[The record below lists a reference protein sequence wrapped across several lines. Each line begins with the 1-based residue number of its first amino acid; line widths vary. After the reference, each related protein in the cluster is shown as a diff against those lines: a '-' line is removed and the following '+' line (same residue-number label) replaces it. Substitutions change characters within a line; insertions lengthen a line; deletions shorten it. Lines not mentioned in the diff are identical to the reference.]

1 MMNEKS
7 EQNNRR
13 DFLKKLPVV
22 AALPY
27 LSTHDTPAN
36 LPIACNSYNW
46 LTFYRRSG
54 GVWGKKPD
62 EDFMEFSKTGIEA
75 YEPGLSGLEE
85 ARQLV
90 PVLKKYGIA
99 MPSVYVNSILHQKD
113 KATESIG
120 AILKIADELKSF
132 GTKIIVT
139 NPSPIKWGSNDLKTD
154 EELVTQAKSMEEL
167 GRQLKKRGMTL
178 AYHTH
183 DIELKAGA
191 REFHHILLNTS
202 PEFVSFCF
210 DVHWIYRG
218 SSNSQVAVF
227 DVLKLYGTRVVE
239 LHLRQSKGEIWS
251 ETFGEG
257 DIDYSRLASELRRL
271 KLRPHLVI
279 EQCIEEKSPNTMNV
293 VEAHIRDLE
302 QVKKIFKPILQP

>member
-1 MMNEKS
+1 MNEKK
-7 EQNNRR
+7 EQNDRR
-13 DFLKKLPVV
+13 HFLKKLPVI
-22 AALPY
+22 ASLPY
-27 LSTHDTPAN
+27 LAFQKKQEAMPVS
-36 LPIACNSYNW
+36 CNSYNW

-54 GVWGKKPD
+54 GVWGKNLD
-62 EDFMEFSKTGIEA
+62 EDFMEFSKTGIKA

-85 ARQLV
+85 ARQLI

-99 MPSVYVNSILHQKD
+99 MPSVYVNSTLHQKD
-113 KATESIG
+113 KAAESIS
-120 AILKIADELKSF
+120 AVLKIADELKSF

-154 EELVTQAKSMEEL
+154 AELETQAKSMEEL
-167 GRQLKKRGMTL
+167 GRQLKQRGMTL

-183 DIELKAGA
+183 EIELKAGA

-227 DVLKLYGTRVVE
+227 DVLKLYGKRVVE

-257 DIDYSRLASELRRL
+257 DIDYARLAIELKKL
-271 KLRPHLVI
+271 NLRPHLVI
-279 EQCIEEKSPNTMNV
+279 EQCIEDKSPNTMNV

-302 QVKKIFKPILQP
+302 QVKKVFKPILQP